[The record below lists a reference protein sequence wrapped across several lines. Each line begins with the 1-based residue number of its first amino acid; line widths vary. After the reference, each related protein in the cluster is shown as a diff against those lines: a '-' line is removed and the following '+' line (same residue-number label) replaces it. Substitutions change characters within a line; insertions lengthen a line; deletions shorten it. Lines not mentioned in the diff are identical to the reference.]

1 MFRISAILVLAAL
14 IPISG
19 LASAQERETSCVVF
33 VDDVAAFGE
42 EAQFQYFNFAYR
54 KMTQQQRFGRKKDEP
69 KRDLDISEADALIHI
84 RFLETFCAENPDKEF
99 PDAVMALYHS
109 LPVAE

>member
-1 MFRISAILVLAAL
+1 MFRMCAILVLAAL
-14 IPISG
+14 IPVSS

-42 EAQFQYFNFAYR
+42 EAQYQYFNFAYR
-54 KMTQQQRFGRKKDEP
+54 NMTRQQRFGLGKGEP

-84 RFLETFCAENPDKEF
+84 GFLETFCADNPDKEF
-99 PDAVMALYHS
+99 PDAVMALYNS